1 MAVYVGHLAQ
11 ICSEA
16 LLVACHVAIL
26 ASMHQVLALLT
37 VETGILLLK
46 HLLMAVSTYRHS
58 SVHLLTVVDGSR
70 LALPWRALP
79 AEVLLGAFV

>member
-1 MAVYVGHLAQ
+1 MTVHVGHLAQ

-37 VETGILLLK
+37 VETGVLLW
-46 HLLMAVSTYRHS
+46 HLVMAVSADRYS
-58 SVHLLTVVDGSR
+58 SIHLLTVVGGSR
-70 LALPWRALP
+70 FALPWRALP
-79 AEVLLGAFV
+79 A